1 MYKLIAIDLDGTLLN
16 SEGEISLEN
25 REAIKQAKEKGI
37 EIVITSGRVSD
48 SVLNIA
54 KEIGADK
61 YFISGNGSML
71 YDIQK
76 NKIVYENFID
86 KNKIL
91 NLIKMC
97 DENSIYYN
105 IYTEKE
111 VIAKSINYNVTVYN
125 YENTKKQEEKKT
137 RISIIPDVYKYVKNS
152 TQDKYLKMTVCDSNK
167 IIFERIVK
175 KFKEISKIDVLDVSH
190 MSRKHIKSGT
200 EDIEINYYY
209 TEITNQYVDKWYALK
224 ELCKIRNIKE
234 EEIVAI
240 GDNINDFLMIKKAGL
255 GVAMGNSSPVV
266 KSVANYVTT
275 DNNNN
280 GIANVINKILKEK

>member
-16 SEGEISLEN
+16 SSGEISSEN
-25 REAIKQAKEKGI
+25 IEAIRLAKEKGI

-76 NKIVYENFID
+76 NRIVYENFID

-91 NLIKMC
+91 SLIKMC

-111 VIAKSINYNVTVYN
+111 VIAKSINYNVAVYN
-125 YENTKKQEEKKT
+125 YENTKRPEEKKT
-137 RISIIPDVYKYVKNS
+137 RINIIPDLYGYVKHT
-152 TQDKYLKMTVCDSNK
+152 TQDKYLKMTVCDNNK
-167 IIFERIVK
+167 IIFEGIVK
-175 KFKEISKIDVLDVSH
+175 KFKEIPKIDVLDVSH
-190 MSRKHIKSGT
+190 MSSKHIKSGT
-200 EDIEINYYY
+200 TDIEINYYY

-224 ELCKIRNIKE
+224 ELCKIEGIKE

-240 GDNINDFLMIKKAGL
+240 GDNINDFLMIKNAGL

-266 KSVANYVTT
+266 KSIANYVTT
-275 DNNNN
+275 DNNNS
-280 GIANVINKILKEK
+280 GIANAINMVLKDK